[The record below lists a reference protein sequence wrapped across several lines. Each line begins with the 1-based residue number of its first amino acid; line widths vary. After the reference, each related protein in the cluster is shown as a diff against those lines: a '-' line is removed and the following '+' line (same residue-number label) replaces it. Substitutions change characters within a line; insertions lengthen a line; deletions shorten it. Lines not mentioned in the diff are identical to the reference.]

1 MKNDSNNTIEQPHQ
15 AAASAPALAPTS
27 VPVVLADSFLTLHYR
42 LAGAHGDVI
51 NTFGALPA
59 TLSMGSG
66 ALAAALEQC
75 LLGLAEG
82 SHTSFNLPAGEAF
95 GAPNP
100 AMRQWLKRS
109 ELADLGGPDES
120 YAVGEVVQFPTSDG
134 LGVFAGTVLE
144 LGEQAVLFDFN
155 HPLAG
160 QPITFEVQVISV
172 L

>member
-100 AMRQWLKRS
+100 AMRPKR
-109 ELADLGGPDES
+109 
-120 YAVGEVVQFPTSDG
+120 
-134 LGVFAGTVLE
+134 
-144 LGEQAVLFDFN
+144 
-155 HPLAG
+155 
-160 QPITFEVQVISV
+160 QPAWCRRRCSLRTPVRRQVAPYRWRRRAKSGF
-172 L
+172 